1 MESLNLD
8 PSGYTPGIRFS
19 PAQGKFEITGISLPE
34 NVIDFYGPVLE
45 WMDRYESEYI
55 AEAVMEG
62 RSELDL
68 IFRLEYYNSGT
79 IRYLISILNKAK
91 RFNDRGMVVSVYWY
105 YDEDDEHLLE
115 SGREMADLTGLP
127 FQFKTT

>member
-45 WMDRYESEYI
+45 WMDRYENDYI
-55 AEAVMEG
+55 EEAVLDG
-62 RSELDL
+62 RSEIDLVFKLD
-68 IFRLEYYNSGT
+68 YYNSGT
-79 IRYLISILNKAK
+79 IRYLIAMLNKAK
-91 RFNDRGMVVSVYWY
+91 RFIDRGMDVSVYWY
-105 YDEDDEHLLE
+105 YDEDDEHLLD
-115 SGREMADLTGLP
+115 SGKELADLTGLP
-127 FQFKTT
+127 FQFNTT

>member
-45 WMDRYESEYI
+45 WMDRYQDDYI
-55 AEAVMEG
+55 EEAVMDG
-62 RSELDL
+62 RSDLDL
-68 IFRLEYYNSGT
+68 IFKLDYYNSGT
-79 IRYLISILNKAK
+79 IRYLISILNKTK
-91 RFNDRGMVVSVYWY
+91 GFIEKGMNVTVSWY
-105 YDEDDEHLLE
+105 YDEDDEHLLD
-115 SGREMADLTGLP
+115 SGKELADLTGLP
-127 FQFKTT
+127 IRFKAT

>member
-34 NVIDFYGPVLE
+34 NVTDFYGPVLE
-45 WMDRYESEYI
+45 WMDRYENEYI
-55 AEAVMEG
+55 EKAILDE

-68 IFRLEYYNSGT
+68 IFKLDYYNSGT

-91 RFNDRGMVVSVYWY
+91 RFIERGMNVSVYWH
-105 YDEDDEHLLE
+105 YDEDDEHLLD
-115 SGREMADLTGLP
+115 SGKELADLTGLP
-127 FQFKTT
+127 FRFKAT